1 MSLHKW
7 FWDNYPWDH
16 LCCHKSSG
24 RTIYVDH
31 NWSACMGRTRT
42 IYDYLFFILFYFI
55 IGFIAHTK
63 LQIIGTRV
71 GNEVNIV
78 WLRVYR
84 LSLPIA

>member
-1 MSLHKW
+1 MQLAISKQLAELYNGEHIGL
-7 FWDNYPWDH
+7 Y
-16 LCCHKSSG
+16 
-24 RTIYVDH
+24 
-31 NWSACMGRTRT
+31 
-42 IYDYLFFILFYFI
+42 YLFI

-71 GNEVNIV
+71 GNKVIVV

>member
-1 MSLHKW
+1 MHIAICLYSMLDY
-7 FWDNYPWDH
+7 F
-16 LCCHKSSG
+16 
-24 RTIYVDH
+24 IY
-31 NWSACMGRTRT
+31 
-42 IYDYLFFILFYFI
+42 FILFHYFI

>member
-1 MSLHKW
+1 M
-7 FWDNYPWDH
+7 YYYT
-16 LCCHKSSG
+16 G
-24 RTIYVDH
+24 
-31 NWSACMGRTRT
+31 
-42 IYDYLFFILFYFI
+42 ILFVVLRERWVSYTSSLLLFI

-71 GNEVNIV
+71 GNKVNIV

>member
-1 MSLHKW
+1 MDRLHV
-7 FWDNYPWDH
+7 P
-16 LCCHKSSG
+16 G
-24 RTIYVDH
+24 RVFIY
-31 NWSACMGRTRT
+31 
-42 IYDYLFFILFYFI
+42 LFI

-71 GNEVNIV
+71 GNKVNVV

>member
-1 MSLHKW
+1 MSQL
-7 FWDNYPWDH
+7 
-16 LCCHKSSG
+16 LMASSSWCVQNG
-24 RTIYVDH
+24 QQDVVLFRVQVCLVY
-31 NWSACMGRTRT
+31 
-42 IYDYLFFILFYFI
+42 YLLFI

-71 GNEVNIV
+71 GNKVSIV